1 MADTY
6 VEDAGVGRRE
16 LLKKTAIG
24 GGLVVAALAA
34 PGLTGTA
41 EAKGGK
47 SINLWVV
54 ADFGTFL
61 QVEVSPGNGPFY
73 IAGDI
78 FAQSATSGPVI
89 GRFECW
95 GFIQPTS
102 GAVVSQEFRL
112 DDRGKIIIA
121 GVEGDAPRAV
131 TGGTGDFRNARGEGF
146 PSGGPGEDASL
157 PGDVFTIDFNL
168 TGARGPSIV

>member
-1 MADTY
+1 M
-6 VEDAGVGRRE
+6 
-16 LLKKTAIG
+16 
-24 GGLVVAALAA
+24 VVAALAA
-34 PGLTGTA
+34 PGFTGTA
-41 EAKGGK
+41 EARGGGGGK

-78 FAQSATSGPVI
+78 FARSATSGPVI
-89 GRFECW
+89 GRFDCW

-131 TGGTGDFRNARGEGF
+131 TGGTGDFRNAAARA
-146 PSGGPGEDASL
+146 SQVVGP
-157 PGDVFTIDFNL
+157 
-168 TGARGPSIV
+168 ARIPVCPKTFSRSTSA